1 MTLQFPVLSAPILLA
16 LSVSLLILAYVAAFY
31 RDRRG
36 DPVVV
41 LYFWITVATVVWTGF
56 SSLKLLHTVPAIK
69 LLFYRLLHVGAAALP
84 PLILLFVVALTD
96 RDRWLRYD
104 TVGAVFLL
112 PAAFVALLFVGPDG
126 LVTTGTQLVG
136 SDIVVLR
143 VTDGPVFVL
152 FSVYSTFLVVAT
164 LGLVLS
170 ETRRVGPAFYPQAA
184 LLAVA
189 VVVPMLFS
197 VLTTADL
204 APFDTE
210 GANLVPTS
218 AAVSVVIFGVL
229 LYRYRLV
236 DLPPLAYATGMKYSP
251 DALFV
256 LDRQGRV
263 VTTNQHGT
271 ELLEAVGGTVGSP
284 LSGALPA
291 FDAESTSNDLLDVAH
306 PSGEVTYFRVFAEP
320 LTRGGRR
327 LGWVAVLRDETVQQ
341 RQQEQLRTKNEQMD
355 VFASTI
361 SHDLRNPLNVAALY
375 LELAREESDSEELAK
390 VANAHDRMEA
400 IIEEVLTLA
409 RAGKRIDTL
418 ETVRI
423 GDVAE
428 RAWAN
433 VATRAAALTV
443 ATDRT
448 VMGNPAMI
456 QRLLENLFRNAVEH
470 GGEDVT
476 VTVADCEDGVAV
488 EDDGVGIPPADRE
501 SVFEAGNSG
510 ETGGTGLGLSIV
522 EQVVDAHGWDVR
534 VTEGRSRGARF
545 EITGLEAAR
554 RE

>member
-1 MTLQFPVLSAPILLA
+1 MTLQFPVLSVPILLA
-16 LSVSLLILAYVAAFY
+16 LSVSLLILVYIAVFY
-31 RDRRG
+31 RDRRA
-36 DPVVV
+36 DPLVV
-41 LYFWITVATVVWTGF
+41 LYFWITVATIVWTGF
-56 SSLKLLHTVPAIK
+56 SALKLLHTVPATK
-69 LLFYRLLHVGAAALP
+69 LLFYRFLHVGAAALP

-96 RDRWLRYD
+96 RHRWLRYD

-112 PAAFVALLFVGPDG
+112 PAAFVTLLFVGPDG

-152 FSVYSTFLVVAT
+152 FSVYSTFLVVTT

-170 ETRRVGPAFYPQAA
+170 ETRRVGPMFYPQAA

-189 VVVPMLFS
+189 VTVPMVFS
-197 VLTTADL
+197 VLTSAGL
-204 APFDTE
+204 APPATE
-210 GANLVPTS
+210 GVNLVPTS
-218 AAVSVVIFGVL
+218 AAVSVVIFGAL

-251 DALFV
+251 DSLFV
-256 LDRQGRV
+256 LDRQERV
-263 VTTNQHGT
+263 VTTNQHGA
-271 ELLEAVGGTVGSP
+271 ELLEAVGGTVGSS
-284 LSGALPA
+284 LSEALPA

-306 PSGEVTYFRVFAEP
+306 PPGEVTYFRVFAEP

-341 RQQEQLRTKNEQMD
+341 RQQEQLRAKNEQMD

-361 SHDLRNPLNVAALY
+361 SHDLRNPLNIAALY

-409 RAGKRIDTL
+409 RAGNRIDAP

-423 GDVAE
+423 EDVAE
-428 RAWAN
+428 QAWAS
-433 VATRAAALTV
+433 VATCAAALTV
-443 ATDRT
+443 ETDRT
-448 VMGNPAMI
+448 VMGNPAMV

-476 VTVADCEDGVAV
+476 VTIADCDGGISV
-488 EDDGVGIPPADRE
+488 EDDGVGIPPENRE
-501 SVFEAGNSG
+501 SVFEAGSSG

-522 EQVVDAHGWDVR
+522 EQVVDAHGWGVR
-534 VTEGRSRGARF
+534 VAEGRSGGARF
-545 EITGLEAAR
+545 EITGFDAA
-554 RE
+554 E